1 MSGSTDDYEAEMDR
15 LMKIRFRKLQ
25 EQIDKGEESFAYS
38 YNRDSDA
45 STVKSKFSSA
55 GHEPSTESVR
65 LAGRIMVVR
74 DHGKSCFMNLK
85 DRSGTIQLYGRLD
98 IMGADEYGKFSVI
111 DAGDI
116 IGVEGNVFK
125 TKKGEITV
133 QVKSFKQ
140 LAKSLRPLPEKYHGL
155 KDIETRYRM
164 RYVDLA
170 VNDNVM
176 SNFILRAKF
185 ISLVRKW
192 LDDRGY
198 IEVETPILTSIPSG
212 ALAKPFIT
220 HYNYLDQ
227 DFYLRIATELYLK
240 RLIVG
245 GMEKVYEIGKDFRN
259 EDMDT
264 THNPEFTMLELYEAY
279 TDYGDMMRLTE
290 SLVSD
295 CIYSLMGTHEIE
307 YDGKRLNFAPP
318 WRRLTMLDAIRDV
331 GEIDIKDPADANELL
346 RIAKE
351 LRLEKLKDDMSAGEL
366 IAEIYDQRVEGK
378 MIQPTLVS
386 EYPVEIS
393 PLAKRKR
400 GNPAFAE
407 RFEGFVNGF
416 EIANAFSELNSPL
429 EQKANFE
436 AQMARRAKGD
446 EEAHP
451 FDEDYITALEYGL
464 PPTGGLGVGLDRI
477 VMLLTNSSSIKDV
490 MLFPQLKR
498 KEQPPTKE

>member
-1 MSGSTDDYEAEMDR
+1 MTEGNEEYAAEMDR

-25 EQIDKGEESFAYS
+25 EQIGRGEEPFAYS
-38 YNRDSDA
+38 YRRDTDA
-45 STVKSKFSSA
+45 STVKGRFSEI
-55 GHEPSTESVR
+55 GHEPSSETVR
-65 LAGRIMVVR
+65 LAGRVMVVR

-85 DRSGTIQLYGRLD
+85 DRSGTIQLYGRMD
-98 IMGADEYGKFSVI
+98 VMGEGSYRRFAEV

-116 IGVEGNVFK
+116 LGVEGNVFK

-133 QVKSFKQ
+133 QVTGFTQ

-155 KDIETRYRM
+155 KDVESRYRM
-164 RYVDLA
+164 RYLDLI
-170 VNDNVM
+170 VNDSVL
-176 SNFILRAKF
+176 SSFTLRSRFITLF
-185 ISLVRKW
+185 RKW
-192 LDDRGY
+192 LDERGY

-212 ALAKPFIT
+212 AMAKPFIT
-220 HYNYLDQ
+220 HYNFLDQ

-279 TDYGDMMRLTE
+279 ADYTDMMQLTE

-295 CIYSLMGTHEIE
+295 SIHSLLGSYELE
-307 YDGKRLNFAPP
+307 YGGRKLDFRPP
-318 WRRLTMLDAIRDV
+318 WKRISMLDAIRNV
-331 GEIDIKDPADANELL
+331 GEIDIRDHTDRDELL
-346 RIAKE
+346 AIARE
-351 LRLEKLKDDMSAGEL
+351 LKLEKVNDRSSAGEI
-366 IAEIYDQRVEGK
+366 IAEIFDQKVEERL
-378 MIQPTLVS
+378 IQPVLVS

-400 GNPAFAE
+400 GDGMFAE

-416 EIANAFSELNSPL
+416 EVANAFSELNSPL
-429 EQKANFE
+429 EQKENFE
-436 AQMARRAKGD
+436 AQVARRARGD

-451 FDEDYITALEYGL
+451 FDEDYVNALEYGM
-464 PPTGGLGVGLDRI
+464 PPTGGLGVGIDRL
-477 VMLLTNSSSIKDV
+477 VMLLTDSGSIKDV

-498 KEQPPTKE
+498 KE